1 MNPEFAK
8 RYAAPV
14 PRYTSYPTAP
24 HFTPEVGHKQY
35 AAWLA
40 ALPEAVPLSLY
51 MHVPYCHSLCW
62 YCGCCTKEV
71 RRYEPIAR
79 YLDILIAEI
88 EYVSKRLPKSH
99 NVAHIHWGGGSPN
112 VLVAEDIVR
121 LGAAMRVCFAL
132 GENADFAVEIDP
144 RTLDDDQV
152 VAFEKIGVNRVSVGV
167 QDFDEQVQA
176 AINRHQSY
184 EQTRRAVELFRQHGV
199 KGINIDL
206 VYGLP
211 HQTRDSVEETVLQ
224 VLTLQPD
231 RIAVFGYAHLPSRL
245 KHQTLIPEEALPDV
259 VERLAQSNRLANVLT
274 AAGYVRI
281 GFDHFARANDPIATG
296 AIRRNFQGY
305 TADTVKTLIG
315 LGASAIGSLPQ
326 GYVQNASAVADYA
339 RRITGDGLATVRGI
353 ELTED
358 DRMRSFVIERLMCD
372 LAFPSE
378 ELRRKFGD
386 AARPILEEAATLIS
400 SDSDQLLERT
410 GEGFRVTPRG
420 RPFVRSIAACFDAYF
435 VGGTGQHSIGV

>member
-1 MNPEFAK
+1 LNPEFAK

-51 MHVPYCHSLCW
+51 MHIPYCHSLCW

-79 YLDILIAEI
+79 YLDTLIAEI
-88 EYVSKRLPKSH
+88 ESVAKRLPKSH
-99 NVAHIHWGGGSPN
+99 DVAHIHWGGGSPN
-112 VLVAEDIVR
+112 VLLAEDIVR
-121 LGAAMRVCFAL
+121 LGAAMRAGFSIAAS
-132 GENADFAVEIDP
+132 ADFAVEIDP
-144 RTLDDDQV
+144 RTLDDNQV
-152 VAFEKIGVNRVSVGV
+152 AAFAKIGVNRVSVGV
-167 QDFDEQVQA
+167 QDFDERVQA
-176 AINRHQSY
+176 AINRQQSY
-184 EQTRRAVELFRQHGV
+184 EQTKRAIDLFRQHGV

-211 HQTRDSVEETVLQ
+211 HQTRDSVEDTVRQ
-224 VLTLQPD
+224 VLTLAPD

-245 KHQTLIPEEALPDV
+245 RHQTLIPEEALPDV

-281 GFDHFARANDPIATG
+281 GLDHFARADDPIATG
-296 AIRRNFQGY
+296 ALSRNFQGY

-326 GYVQNASAVADYA
+326 GYVQNAPAVADYA
-339 RRITGDGLATVRGI
+339 RRIAEDGLATVRGI

-358 DRMRSFVIERLMCD
+358 DRMRGFVIERLMCD
-372 LAFPSE
+372 LAFPTD
-378 ELRRKFGD
+378 ELRRQFGD
-386 AARPILEEAATLIS
+386 AAAPILEEAASLVE
-400 SDSDQLLERT
+400 SDSDHLLERT
-410 GEGFRVTPRG
+410 AEGFRVTPRG
-420 RPFVRSIAACFDAYF
+420 RPFVRSIAACFDTYLGKGEAR
-435 VGGTGQHSIGV
+435 HSAGV